1 MNRELLK
8 ASQLREAI
16 TQNELIF
23 QVKTTYN
30 ELLYLKE
37 IQQKL
42 LKYDS
47 LMSDLLRV
55 ADLHLRTGEGTL
67 LTKTLTETQLADI
80 KNQRA
85 RNAEEIRIAID
96 HLRLLCQSSQI
107 NDVEGDLET
116 FTTETDVDSVISAQN
131 PALVFGRQQIE
142 IALQQKKFEVSRT
155 LPDIHIGYFNQT
167 LIGYQNI
174 NGQDQYYGSDKR
186 FQGIQVGLAIPIWVG
201 PHTARTKAAGLA
213 IKTAQKQQEEKELII
228 TQQYNQAYGELIK
241 NRNSLNYYRTSAL
254 ATADLLTL
262 QSRKAFN
269 SGELDYTS
277 LLIHLRQALNIR
289 EGYLDA
295 LYQYNQSM
303 ITIHYLNGSK

>member
-1 MNRELLK
+1 M
-8 ASQLREAI
+8 
-16 TQNELIF
+16 
-23 QVKTTYN
+23 
-30 ELLYLKE
+30 
-37 IQQKL
+37 
-42 LKYDS
+42 
-47 LMSDLLRV
+47 
-55 ADLHLRTGEGTL
+55 
-67 LTKTLTETQLADI
+67 
-80 KNQRA
+80 
-85 RNAEEIRIAID
+85 
-96 HLRLLCQSSQI
+96 
-107 NDVEGDLET
+107 
-116 FTTETDVDSVISAQN
+116 
-131 PALVFGRQQIE
+131 VFGRQQIE

-155 LPDIHIGYFNQT
+155 LPDIHIGYFNQS
-167 LIGYQNI
+167 LIGYQNV

-213 IKTAQKQQEEKELII
+213 IKSAQKQQEEKELII

-241 NRNSLNYYRTSAL
+241 NRNSLDYYRTSAL
-254 ATADLLTL
+254 ATADLLTS

-289 EGYLDA
+289 EGYLEA